1 MGWSGVEWSGVEQEW
16 SGVALRILFLPWIIW
31 AGMMLFL
38 AFALFGPAQTGP
50 DEYFVIGLW
59 FFVGIANNLFWGLRA
74 MNDLKAKFRQLAARA
89 AGA

>member
-1 MGWSGVEWSGVEQEW
+1 
-16 SGVALRILFLPWIIW
+16 
-31 AGMMLFL
+31 MLL
-38 AFALFGPAQTGP
+38 VVLSSPRVQL

-59 FFVGIANNLFWGLRA
+59 FFVGIANNIFWGLRA